1 MPRKRKSG
9 LNHFVVVGGWSH
21 HARLSL
27 PFPAIEGH
35 LVGQRSPSDGPMLA
49 VLAAVFHAWRSDL
62 HGCAMRAAS
71 PADGDLIRRRRPHSG
86 RPRPQLPTSPDNL
99 SAHRP
104 PFAHSHTLPLLTLS
118 YIALGVAH
126 APRHHNLT
134 RRPWP
139 AATIGRDTHHAD
151 DARTACVH
159 PRRRLLRGR
168 KLHVAEWVGG
178 GLSSLCRRL

>member
-1 MPRKRKSG
+1 MPCQKRAQSFRGRWRLVSSCPPFTAFSG
-9 LNHFVVVGGWSH
+9 DRGSSRRAAVALGRADAGRRGGGLSRVENRSPWMR
-21 HARLSL
+21 HARRIS
-27 PFPAIEGH
+27 G
-35 LVGQRSPSDGPMLA
+35 R
-49 VLAAVFHAWRSDL
+49 R
-62 HGCAMRAAS
+62 
-71 PADGDLIRRRRPHSG
+71 GDLTCRRRPHSG

-168 KLHVAEWVGG
+168 KLHVAEW
-178 GLSSLCRRL
+178 